1 MRLTQRRE
9 EFLRKIIDIFK
20 STELPVHYGTI
31 AKELGVS
38 KWTAYDI
45 LKRLE
50 REGYLRSEYVLNSE
64 SKNVG
69 RSMIVFYP
77 TEKAL
82 ILEGEN
88 QSNFVSETEDLTKI
102 REGFMEFFDT
112 MKHVEPKKIIKK
124 LSDEL
129 SKTDVPVLFGAY
141 TIALLIV
148 SLQIS
153 GIDYMMAQN
162 FLRSGMVAPEIALS
176 FFAGMSLGAIGKG
189 KRDSLKESL
198 MSYVSKFQNH
208 MHNYD
213 GHEKE
218 FLFNLLSDALHR

>member
-9 EFLRKIIDIFK
+9 EFLKKIIDIFK

-82 ILEGEN
+82 IREREEQGN
-88 QSNFVSETEDLTKI
+88 SISQTEDLSKV
-102 REGFMEFFDT
+102 RERFMEFFER
-112 MKHVEPKKIIKK
+112 MKHREPNKNIKD
-124 LSDEL
+124 LLAEL
-129 SKTDVPVLFGAY
+129 SKTDVPVIFGAY
-141 TIALLIV
+141 TIAFNSSKVTV
-148 SLQIS
+148 SRF
-153 GIDYMMAQN
+153 N
-162 FLRSGMVAPEIALS
+162 FLLKFCGVWPIRLASSATLIFICAHSCLIISAVVIQHLRVYAKNIINHLVDKYNS
-176 FFAGMSLGAIGKG
+176 FYNILTFEQAK
-189 KRDSLKESL
+189 
-198 MSYVSKFQNH
+198 
-208 MHNYD
+208 
-213 GHEKE
+213 
-218 FLFNLLSDALHR
+218 